1 MRNLCDFLDQ
11 QLTWVQP
18 HGLKREYVLR
28 ARDKVVATLGF
39 RSLFSSFAT
48 GESADGRWTFK
59 RERVGSVG
67 TRVTVRACGT
77 DADLAVF
84 KDDTWTYGGTLEF
97 PDGRQIRTAT
107 NFWGT
112 QYAFK
117 TAAGE
122 VLFRFEKRGV
132 IPWFFLRLGGTV
144 EIARAGAGTA
154 ELPWMLMLGWYL
166 MVMRIEAEISSG

>member
-1 MRNLCDFLDQ
+1 MRKLSDFLDQ

-18 HGLKREYVLR
+18 HGLRREYVLR
-28 ARDKVVATLGF
+28 AKDKVVATLAF
-39 RSLFSSFAT
+39 RNLFSSFAT

-59 RERVGSVG
+59 RERVGSV
-67 TRVTVRACGT
+67 TVRACGT

-84 KDDTWTYGGTLEF
+84 KVDTWTFGGTLEF
-97 PDGRQIRTAT
+97 PDGRQIRTAS
-107 NFWGT
+107 NFWGSR
-112 QYAFK
+112 YAFK

-122 VLFRFEKRGV
+122 VLFRFEKRGL
-132 IPWFFLRLGGTV
+132 IPWLYLRLRGTV

-166 MVMRIEAEISSG
+166 LVLRIEEANLTSG